1 MKRLVQ
7 QISTRLASSVMVS
20 GCLAGAIALLP
31 TAITFSSIAHAQMAD
46 TQPTDDLYYTFYGR
60 QIPLRSRPDIVAV
73 QFRPTSGS
81 RSRGALPQ
89 YLQLQDDLQTGMS
102 SGTRGDG
109 RLEEP
114 AEGIEVNVEPLGD
127 RFALVTP
134 TDAGRSTDDIRQR
147 VQDQNYVEDTLPVLS
162 LSGVS
167 DDAAEMTVVL
177 PNEIVVGFESEL
189 SNSEIQYLLYRYDL
203 EVIRPLQFTEN
214 RYLVRS
220 LRENG
225 IGVLHTA
232 NRLAQEIGIQSA
244 APNFVQSVSYQVQD
258 ARFADAGTVPDANER
273 LLDELA
279 ALPTLDTPFDSN
291 LLPLAWHLNST
302 PQRGILQ
309 TRTDVRATE
318 AWERSNGGE
327 DVVVAVIDSLIQ
339 WDHPNLA
346 QSIYTVPE
354 STPNL
359 LPGEVHGWD
368 FTNYQVLCTAQDI
381 CVSGDPDT
389 RISQEELA
397 VLRPAFQETFALS
410 DSEILSLY
418 ESYVGWFLAEN
429 PSLTDA
435 ELARMMRNIIRSEIS
450 AEFHGTWS
458 AGVIASQPAD
468 AQGVVGVAPNAEI
481 LPVRVFGLGGEI
493 TPSRLIEAVGYAA
506 ERDVDVINMS
516 LGSMWPHQDLVDQ
529 VFNVLDENPDLV
541 IVASAG
547 NDNLDGVG
555 FPAAT
560 PGVISVGA
568 TNLEGRRTFYS
579 SYGGRLD
586 VVAPGGETTLF
597 NRGGILT
604 TGGTWVDGFWDGM
617 EIPSYSWDVSLDPM
631 GYYVQV
637 QGTSFSAPTVAG
649 VVALMRGVNPGMDR
663 DRITTILQDTA
674 SYDGLSL
681 SAGDRNRYRLQREV
695 GMTLMEDRLS
705 GVFPLPDPVSA
716 EEYFFGHGLVNAE
729 AAVNAAR

>member
-1 MKRLVQ
+1 MKRLVHKITTQ
-7 QISTRLASSVMVS
+7 LASSVMVS
-20 GCLAGAIALLP
+20 SCLAGAIALLP
-31 TAITFSSIAHAQMAD
+31 AAITFTSIAQAQTAE
-46 TQPTDDLYYTFYGR
+46 TQPTDDLYYTFYGQ
-60 QIPLRSRPDIVAV
+60 QIPLSLRPDIVAV
-73 QFRPTSGS
+73 QFRPVSGG
-81 RSRGALPQ
+81 RSRDALPQ
-89 YLQLQDDLQTGMS
+89 YLQLQEDLRTGMT
-102 SGTRGDG
+102 SGGRSDG

-114 AEGIEVNVEPLGD
+114 AEGIEVNVEALGD
-127 RFALVTP
+127 RFALITP
-134 TDAGRSTDDIRQR
+134 TEEGRGTDDIRQR
-147 VQDQNYVEDTLPVLS
+147 VQEQNYVDETLPVLS

-167 DDAAEMTVVL
+167 EEAAEMTVVL
-177 PNEIVVGFESEL
+177 PNEIVVSFESDL

-214 RYLVRS
+214 RFLVRS
-220 LRENG
+220 RGERG
-225 IGVLHTA
+225 IAVLNTA
-232 NRLAQEIGIQSA
+232 NRLAQEVGIQSA
-244 APNFVQSVSYQVQD
+244 TPNFVQSVTYQVQD
-258 ARFADAGTVPDANER
+258 ARHANTATVPDANER
-273 LLDELA
+273 LLNELA
-279 ALPTLDTPFDSN
+279 ALPTLDTPFDSD

-302 PQRGILQ
+302 PQRGTLQ
-309 TRTDVRATE
+309 ARTDIRATE
-318 AWERSNGGE
+318 AWEKSNGGE
-327 DVVVAVIDSLIQ
+327 DVVIAVIDSLIQ

-346 QSIYTVPE
+346 QSVYTVPE

-368 FTNYQVLCTAQDI
+368 FTSYQVVCSGQDI

-389 RISQEELA
+389 RISQDELA
-397 VLRPAFQETFALS
+397 VLRPTFQETFLLS
-410 DSEILSLY
+410 DSELLEIYAHYTDWIL
-418 ESYVGWFLAEN
+418 WEN
-429 PSLTDA
+429 PNLSDA
-435 ELARMMRNIIRSEIS
+435 EVARIMRNMIRSTIS

-458 AGVIASQPAD
+458 AGVIASQPAE

-493 TPSRLIEAVGYAA
+493 TPARLIEAVGYAA

-529 VFNVLDENPDLV
+529 VFKVLDENPNLV

-568 TNLEGRRTFYS
+568 TNVEGRRTFYS

-597 NRGGILT
+597 NRWGILT
-604 TGGTWVDGFWDGM
+604 TGGTWVDGFWEGM
-617 EIPSYSWDVSLDPM
+617 EAPTYAWDVSLDPM

-649 VVALMRGVNPGMDR
+649 VVALMRGVNPGLDR
-663 DRITTILQDTA
+663 DRITQILEET
-674 SYDGLSL
+674 SGYEGLTL
-681 SAGDRNRYRLQREV
+681 SEGDRNRYRLQREV
-695 GMTLMEDRLS
+695 GMTLSQDRLS
-705 GVFPLPDPVSA
+705 GIFPLPEPLSA